1 MLRGGVK
8 RLDQRL
14 GIGLLILSL
23 AHVPLPMPGFHAAG
37 RRGESSGSFAT
48 GYQQGRGYRAA
59 RPSDEGSELY
69 WHWVAVDEDLL
80 DQEIDDDDG
89 PDEDLVL
96 VPERAKD
103 ASCGANETGFSPHLA
118 SAHRVRMHLHLL
130 RPAKSKRVWQGF
142 ADPSVSARLTDAR
155 VDSTPTGVE
164 SPARTPDESM
174 LQRWRC

>member
-1 MLRGGVK
+1 MLRGGGK
-8 RLDQRL
+8 RLDHRL

-37 RRGESSGSFAT
+37 RRGESSGSFAS
-48 GYQQGRGYRAA
+48 GYQQGRGYRTAHA
-59 RPSDEGSELY
+59 SDEGPELR

-80 DQEIDDDDG
+80 DQELDDDG

-96 VPERAKD
+96 VLERAKD
-103 ASCGANETGFSPHLA
+103 ASCGANETGFGPHLA

-130 RPAKSKRVWQGF
+130 RPAKSKRSWQSF
-142 ADPSVSARLTDAR
+142 ADPSVSARLTNAR
-155 VDSTPTGVE
+155 AESTSPAVNC
-164 SPARTPDESM
+164 PARTPDESM